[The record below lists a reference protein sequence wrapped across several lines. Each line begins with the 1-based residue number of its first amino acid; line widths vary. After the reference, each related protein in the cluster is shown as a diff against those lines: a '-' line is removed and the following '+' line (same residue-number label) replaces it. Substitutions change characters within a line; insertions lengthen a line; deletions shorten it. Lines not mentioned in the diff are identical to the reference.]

1 VPGVTGIEV
10 HPSHFSPDGDG
21 QSDETEVVFTP
32 TGAAATVTVDVDV
45 IRISDGMPFGTLISG
60 EIRSAGVEIRQAW
73 APGTIGDD
81 RYRFVIQVTE
91 GTETASAS
99 ADVEADSTPPAVSFG
114 LVGPSPFDPAAAP
127 LFADVQVVSDST
139 TITTV
144 TVRQLTAVIDSLG
157 TVAGADSVTI
167 EWDGKNA
174 GGVLVVS
181 GTYDLRAEAR
191 DLAGNTD
198 TASRSI
204 TVDRLAPT
212 LDIDSPDTTQTASF
226 PVSIRGRAID
236 EDAVARVEASFDS
249 SQTFVLAD
257 SASSSGSIVTF
268 RVDVADGAPLPG
280 FRRVVLRALD
290 VYGHAT
296 VDSVVVAY
304 DTALPVPISSTL
316 VDADGI
322 VADGD
327 SLEIGTLWNLTGLD
341 ITVDF
346 GELDDGWS
354 DGREAATEVTGGAYY
369 VLYEVT
375 STNGVQAGYH
385 DVIITGSTG
394 IVAGRDTVQVFL
406 ADRHGEDLVAVD
418 RNRFDPLAGET
429 VRISAESGDAN
440 VSVEVY
446 DLAGRRVR
454 LLSGAGFVE
463 WDGRNGDGE
472 AAASSVY
479 LLRVEVDGE
488 EETRKVAVARGGSR

>member
-1 VPGVTGIEV
+1 MTGIEV

-21 QSDETEVVFTP
+21 QNDETEVIFTP
-32 TGAAATVTVDVDV
+32 TGAATSVTVDVDV
-45 IRISDGMPFGTLISG
+45 MRIFDGMPFGTLISG
-60 EIRSAGVEIRQAW
+60 EVRPAGVEIRQTW
-73 APGTIGDD
+73 APGAIGDD

-99 ADVEADSTPPAVSFG
+99 ADVEADSTPPMVSFG
-114 LVGPSPFDPAAAP
+114 LVGPSPFDPEAAP
-127 LFADVQVVSDST
+127 LFADVEVISDST

-144 TVRQLTAVIDSLG
+144 SVRQLTASIDSLG
-157 TVAGADSVTI
+157 TVAGADTATV
-167 EWDGKNA
+167 EWDGKNTA
-174 GGVLVVS
+174 GVLVAS
-181 GTYDLRAEAR
+181 GTYELRADAR

-212 LDIDSPDTTQTASF
+212 LTVDSPDTVQTASF

-268 RVDVADGAPLPG
+268 RVDVDDGAPLPG

-304 DTALPVPISSTL
+304 DTVLPVPISSTL
-316 VDADGI
+316 VDADGV

-354 DGREAATEVTGGAYY
+354 VGREVATEVAAGAYY

-375 STNGVQAGYH
+375 STNGVRAGSH

-418 RNRFDPLAGET
+418 RNRFDPLAGEA
-429 VRISAESGDAN
+429 VRISAESDDAN

-479 LLRVEVDGE
+479 LLRVKVDGE
-488 EETRKVAVARGGSR
+488 EETRKVAVTRGGVR